1 MAHYNVYRATTAGFA
16 VNTATDT
23 PLAQPIA
30 NSYSDTTGL
39 MESTTYYY
47 KVAAVDTSANIGVL
61 SDERSAIAGAI
72 FYNVSIPGNKA
83 SAMNTGASVRF
94 GEEAFNASSVL
105 VGKRLRS
112 WKVRLKKAGTPSGS
126 VTAKVR
132 RNPGD
137 SVVATFNEILDST
150 SLGTT
155 YAEYTFTLSN
165 PYTIQTG
172 DRIMI
177 EYSGPAAVQL
187 EIWTA
192 DMFDGGN
199 TRRIRND
206 GSTYINSVNE
216 EVAGTMSSSA
226 PAGTGGDTIAPG
238 KVAGLTVTPI
248 SSTRLDLAW
257 TANPESDVAHYNVYR
272 GTTAGFAVNTA
283 TDTPLAQ
290 PSTNS
295 YSNTGLSSSTAYYYK
310 VAAVDTSAN
319 IGTLSDEGSGTTSG
333 AADTTPPSKVL
344 GLTVIPV
351 SSSQLNLAWTANTET
366 DLGHYN
372 VYRGT
377 TAGFAINTATDTPL
391 AQPSTNSYS
400 NTGLSSSTAYYYKV
414 AAVDT
419 SANIGVLSDEG
430 SGTTTASGV
439 FYDVS
444 IPGNTAAAV
453 NVSGSV
459 RYGEEA
465 FSASSLITGR
475 SLKSWKVRLRKSGI
489 PSGLVTA
496 KIRRKSDDSIV
507 ATFNETIDSTSLGTA
522 FAVYTFTLTT
532 TYTIQSGDR
541 IMIEYGGPASVNIEI
556 WNVDK
561 FDGVNTRRIRYN
573 GTSYI
578 FGGTEDVAGTMS
590 SV

>member
-1 MAHYNVYRATTAGFA
+1 MEFFLTKGQELPQALADTTPPSKVLVLQLLLLAAASSTLLGPQIQKQIVAHYNVYRGTTAGFAVNTATDTPLAQPSTNSYSNTGLSSSTAYYYKVAAVDTSANIGILSDEGSGTTSGAADTTPPGKVAGLTVTPISSTRLDLTWTANPESDVAHYNVYRGTTAGFA

-47 KVAAVDTSANIGVL
+47 KVAAVDTSANIGIL

-248 SSTRLDLAW
+248 SSTRLNLAW

-333 AADTTPPSKVL
+333 AADTTPPGKVA
-344 GLTVIPV
+344 GLTVTPI
-351 SSSQLNLAWTANTET
+351 SSTRLDLAWTANPES
-366 DLGHYN
+366 D
-372 VYRGT
+372 RGT
-377 TAGFAINTATDTPL
+377 L
-391 AQPSTNSYS
+391 
-400 NTGLSSSTAYYYKV
+400 
-414 AAVDT
+414 
-419 SANIGVLSDEG
+419 
-430 SGTTTASGV
+430 
-439 FYDVS
+439 
-444 IPGNTAAAV
+444 
-453 NVSGSV
+453 
-459 RYGEEA
+459 
-465 FSASSLITGR
+465 
-475 SLKSWKVRLRKSGI
+475 
-489 PSGLVTA
+489 
-496 KIRRKSDDSIV
+496 
-507 ATFNETIDSTSLGTA
+507 
-522 FAVYTFTLTT
+522 
-532 TYTIQSGDR
+532 
-541 IMIEYGGPASVNIEI
+541 
-556 WNVDK
+556 
-561 FDGVNTRRIRYN
+561 
-573 GTSYI
+573 
-578 FGGTEDVAGTMS
+578 
-590 SV
+590 